1 MILKLKR
8 TPGIYLVG
16 FMGSGKS
23 TIGRLLAD
31 RLGWQFA
38 DLDEEIEAEQETT
51 IAELFDEIGEP
62 EFRRIES
69 VALRKHVRT
78 IECGRPTVVAL
89 GGGTFV
95 QPGNFELLENHG
107 VTIWLD
113 CPLET
118 VRRRVEQA
126 THRPLARDQ
135 QRFEELFH
143 GRQAAYAKADY
154 RISITCD
161 DPLAA
166 IEEILKLPLFE

>member
-23 TIGRLLAD
+23 TIGRLLAEK
-31 RLGWQFA
+31 LGWQFA
-38 DLDEEIEAEQETT
+38 DLDEEIEAQQENT
-51 IAELFDEIGEP
+51 IAELFDKLGEP

-69 VALRKHVRT
+69 IALRKHMRT
-78 IECGRPTVVAL
+78 IECGRPTVIAL

-95 QPGNFELLENHG
+95 QPENFELLESHG

-113 CPLET
+113 CPLER
-118 VRRRVEQA
+118 VRQRVEHA
-126 THRPLARDQ
+126 SHRPLARDQ
-135 QRFEELFH
+135 ARFAELFH
-143 GRQAAYAKADY
+143 GRQAAYGKADY
-154 RISITCD
+154 RIPIDCD
-161 DPLAA
+161 DPSVA

>member
-23 TIGRLLAD
+23 TIGRLLAE

-38 DLDEEIEAEQETT
+38 DLDEEIEAQQETT
-51 IAELFDEIGEP
+51 IAELFDKMGEP

-69 VALRKHVRT
+69 TALRKHVRT

-95 QPGNFELLENHG
+95 QADNFDLLENHG

-113 CPLET
+113 CPLEM
-118 VRRRVEQA
+118 VRQRVEHA
-126 THRPLARDQ
+126 THRPLARDR

-143 GRQAAYAKADY
+143 GRQASYAKADY
-154 RISITCD
+154 RIRIECD
-161 DPLAA
+161 DPLIAL
-166 IEEILKLPLFE
+166 EEILKLPLFE

>member
-23 TIGRLLAD
+23 TIGRLLAE

-38 DLDEEIEAEQETT
+38 DLDEEIEAQQETT
-51 IAELFDEIGEP
+51 IAELFDKMGEP

-95 QPGNFELLENHG
+95 QADNFDLLENHG

-113 CPLET
+113 CPLDM
-118 VRRRVEQA
+118 VRQRVEHA
-126 THRPLARDQ
+126 THRPLARDR

-143 GRQAAYAKADY
+143 SRQAAYAKADY
-154 RISITCD
+154 RICIACD
-161 DPLAA
+161 DPAVAL
-166 IEEILKLPLFE
+166 EEILKLPLFE